1 MATEITSRVVISP
14 SISGQIQSSLINGS
28 IVIVPSISGTILTS
42 LIAGRIEISLDNTR
56 IADWPET
63 GVTSTWLLNSEQFV
77 YVPGVSITL
86 PIFKFQGMG
95 QDNPLGVLSITI
107 PSLDLSVW
115 GDVDPLGILDLV
127 IPRLQSSI
135 LGNVSENGT
144 LSISIPSLVISLSGA
159 MGGVGRL
166 SVNVPSLKLS
176 ASGSPTT
183 FEGTL
188 SVNLPMLNVLFQSL
202 ATTYLNMVLNIRN
215 NALTIYDNY
224 DFNSFCRF
232 NGKNLGATSTQIYD
246 LDSGDTDKGTCIDW
260 NFRTGYFDL
269 HQKVKKSLRQAWI
282 SYKSS
287 GDLIMTAI
295 QPDGVEYEYSLGG
308 IEITEDGVRVKFGKG
323 IRSKYIALDIKN
335 VDGSS
340 ITLDTMK
347 LLFDKTSKER

>member
-1 MATEITSRVVISP
+1 MATEITSQVVIVP
-14 SISGQIQSSLINGS
+14 LISGQIQSSFINGS
-28 IVIVPSISGTILTS
+28 IVIVPSISGTIQAL
-42 LIAGRIEISLDNTR
+42 LISGSIEISLDNTR
-56 IADWPET
+56 IADWPDT
-63 GVTSTWLLNSEQFV
+63 GVISTWLLNSEQFV

-107 PSLDLSVW
+107 PSLDLSAR

-127 IPRLQSSI
+127 IPRLQISV
-135 LGNVSENGT
+135 LGNVSETGM
-144 LSISIPSLVISLSGA
+144 LSISIPYLKISLSGV
-159 MGGVGRL
+159 MGGVGIL
-166 SVNVPSLKLS
+166 SVNIPSLNLS

-188 SVNLPMLNVLFQSL
+188 LVNLPMLNVLFQSL

-232 NGKNLGATSTQIYD
+232 NGKNLGATSAQIYD
-246 LDSGDTDKGTCIDW
+246 LDSGDTDENTRIDW
-260 NFRTGYFDL
+260 NFRTGYLDL

-282 SYKSS
+282 SCKSS
-287 GDLIMTAI
+287 GDLIVTVI
-295 QPDGVEYEYSLGG
+295 QPDGMEYEYSLDG

-347 LLFDKTSKER
+347 LLFEKTLKER